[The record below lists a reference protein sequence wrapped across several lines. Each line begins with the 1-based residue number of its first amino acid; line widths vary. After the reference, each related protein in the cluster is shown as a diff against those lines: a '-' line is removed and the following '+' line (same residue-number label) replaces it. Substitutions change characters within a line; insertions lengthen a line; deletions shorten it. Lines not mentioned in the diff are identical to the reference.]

1 MGLLQKLGLVEEV
14 EEINDEVVEETTD
27 EQVPVEAPSNHP
39 AQSENRAMRFA
50 PTAATT
56 PQGTIVGEISSEV
69 YDKLSE
75 AIERENLEGNDFLEF
90 MQALQNL
97 SSLNVDENNKFNMV
111 FTTLSTSA
119 GGMTKEFLISSISHY
134 VAVLEKEHEIF
145 SGEMQKAT
153 TQMVDETL
161 NEVDRLNELAAHKAE
176 QIQALQ
182 AEIGGINEN
191 VSDLKQNAEESK
203 FKIAKKEAD
212 FNVTFAQLKEQLS
225 TYETKINNYI
235 K

>member
-1 MGLLQKLGLVEEV
+1 MGLLQKLGLVEEA
-14 EEINDEVVEETTD
+14 EKNNDEVVEEAID
-27 EQVPVEAPSNHP
+27 EQVPVEVPSK
-39 AQSENRAMRFA
+39 SEGRAMRFA
-50 PTAATT
+50 QTAEFTT
-56 PQGTIVGEISSEV
+56 PQGTIIGEISTEV

-119 GGMTKEFLISSISHY
+119 GGMTKEYLVNSIAHY
-134 VAVLEKEHEIF
+134 IKVLENEKNIF
-145 SGEMQKAT
+145 TGEMQKAT
-153 TQMVDETL
+153 TQMVDEALT
-161 NEVDRLNELAAHKAE
+161 EAERLNELAAHKAE
-176 QIQALQ
+176 LIQSLQ
-182 AEIGGINEN
+182 AEIEGINEN
-191 VSDLKQNAEESK
+191 VRDLNQNAEESK

-212 FNVTFAQLKEQLS
+212 FNATLAQLKEQLA